1 MNNTHDPLVSVV
13 TPVYNGEK
21 YLAECIESVVAQT
34 YKNWEYAI
42 VNNCS
47 TDRTREIAERY
58 ARMHNRINVY
68 NYEEFVDAIQNHNRA
83 LRLISPHSKH
93 CKIVSADDWIYPE
106 CIERLVEVAEGHPS
120 VGIVGSYALAGTKVR
135 GIGLPLKIN
144 FFSGR
149 EVCRLRLLGANVIG
163 SPTSLLYRSDVVRNE
178 KAFFHG
184 SAPHADIAA
193 CLRTL
198 QYFDYGY
205 VHQIL
210 SFERI
215 HEESASSG
223 LMGFSPWLV
232 DRIEF
237 LVTYGDKYLTP
248 EEFEKHME
256 ELLAVYY
263 ESLAVGVVNFRN
275 RKFWDYH
282 KNRMHGIGI
291 DLSYSRIAKATIG
304 KLLDLLLNPK
314 QTIEKTLRRIS
325 AQGWNSGRA
334 PWKIW

>member
-1 MNNTHDPLVSVV
+1 MNNTNDPLVSVV

-21 YLAECIESVVAQT
+21 YLAEGIESVAAQT

-58 ARMHNRINVY
+58 ARMDNRINVY

-83 LRLISPHSKH
+83 LRLISPHSKY

-106 CIERLVEVAEGHPS
+106 CIERQAEVAEGHPS
-120 VGIVGSYALAGTKVR
+120 VGIVGSFAVSGTKVR
-135 GIGLPLKIN
+135 GIGLPLKMN

-163 SPTSLLYRSDVVRNE
+163 SPTSLLFRADVVRNE
-178 KAFFHG
+178 KAFFPG
-184 SAPHADIAA
+184 SAPNADIAA
-193 CLRTL
+193 CFRTL

-215 HEESASSG
+215 HEESVSSG
-223 LMGFSPWLV
+223 LMGFNPWLV

-237 LVTYGDKYLTP
+237 LITYGDTYLTP
-248 EEFEKHME
+248 EEFEKRME

-263 ESLAVGVVNFRN
+263 EKLAVAVVNFRN
-275 RKFWDYH
+275 SKFWDYH

-304 KLLDLLLNPK
+304 KLLICFLIQSK
-314 QTIEKTLRRIS
+314 QLRKTLKRLTYKD
-325 AQGWNSGRA
+325 G
-334 PWKIW
+334 

>member
-58 ARMHNRINVY
+58 ARMDNRINVY

-106 CIERLVEVAEGHPS
+106 CIERQVEVAEGYPS
-120 VGIVGSYALAGTKVR
+120 VGIVGSCAVSGTNVR
-135 GIGLPLKIN
+135 GLGLPLKMN

-163 SPTSLLYRSDVVRNE
+163 SPTSLLYRADVVRNE
-178 KAFFHG
+178 KAFFPG
-184 SAPHADIAA
+184 PAPNADIAA
-193 CLRTL
+193 CFRTL

-205 VHQIL
+205 IHQIL

-215 HEESASSG
+215 HEESVSSG
-223 LMGFSPWLV
+223 LMGLDPFLV
-232 DRIEF
+232 DQIEF
-237 LVTYGDKYLTP
+237 LVTYGDTYLTP
-248 EEFEKHME
+248 EEFEKRME

-263 ESLAVGVVNFRN
+263 EYLAVGVVNFRN
-275 RKFWDYH
+275 SKFWDYH

-291 DLSYSRIAKATIG
+291 DLSYSRIAKATIA

-314 QTIEKTLRRIS
+314 QTIEKILRRIS
-325 AQGWNSGRA
+325 VQGR
-334 PWKIW
+334 

>member
-47 TDRTREIAERY
+47 TDRTKEIAERY
-58 ARMHNRINVY
+58 ARMDNRIKVY
-68 NYEEFVDAIQNHNRA
+68 DYKEFVDAIQNHNRA

-106 CIERLVEVAEGHPS
+106 CIERQVEVAEGHPS
-120 VGIVGSYALAGTKVR
+120 VGIVGSFAVLDTKVR
-135 GIGLPLKIN
+135 GIGLPLKMN

-163 SPTSLLYRSDVVRNE
+163 SPTSLLFRADVVRNE
-178 KAFFHG
+178 EAFFPG
-184 SAPHADIAA
+184 SAPNADIAA
-193 CLRTL
+193 CFRTL

-215 HEESASSG
+215 HEESVTSG
-223 LMGFSPWLV
+223 LMGFNPFLV
-232 DRIEF
+232 DQIEF
-237 LVTYGDKYLTP
+237 LVTYGDKCLTP
-248 EEFEKHME
+248 EEFEKRME

-282 KNRMHGIGI
+282 KNRMRGIGI
-291 DLSYSRIAKATIG
+291 DLSYTRIAKATIS

-325 AQGWNSGRA
+325 VQGR
-334 PWKIW
+334 

>member
-1 MNNTHDPLVSVV
+1 MNNTNDPLVSVV

-58 ARMHNRINVY
+58 ARMDNRIKVY

-106 CIERLVEVAEGHPS
+106 CIERLVEVAEGYPS
-120 VGIVGSYALAGTKVR
+120 VGIVGSYAVAGTKVR
-135 GIGLPLKIN
+135 GIGLPLKTN

-163 SPTSLLYRSDVVRNE
+163 SPTSLLYRADVVRNE
-178 KAFFHG
+178 KAFFPG
-184 SAPHADIAA
+184 SAPHVDIAA
-193 CLRTL
+193 CFRTL

-210 SFERI
+210 SFERV

-223 LMGFSPWLV
+223 LRGFNPWLV

-237 LVTYGDKYLTP
+237 LVTYGKTCLTP
-248 EEFEKHME
+248 EEFEKQME
-256 ELLAVYY
+256 ELLAGYY
-263 ESLAVGVVNFRN
+263 EYLAVEVVNFRIS
-275 RKFWDYH
+275 KYWDYY
-282 KNRMHGIGI
+282 KNRMHGLGL
-291 DLSYSRIAKATIG
+291 DLSYSRIAKATIW

-314 QTIEKTLRRIS
+314 QTIEKILRRIGV
-325 AQGWNSGRA
+325 QGR
-334 PWKIW
+334 